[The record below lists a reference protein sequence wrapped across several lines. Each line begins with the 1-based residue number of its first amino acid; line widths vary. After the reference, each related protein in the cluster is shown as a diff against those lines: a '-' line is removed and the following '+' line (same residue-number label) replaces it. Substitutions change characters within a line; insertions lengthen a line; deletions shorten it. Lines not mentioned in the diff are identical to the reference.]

1 MSDLLHMGEILK
13 DELNAQEAADVQVVQ
28 RGLLIYRQGL
38 VYKLVQHETK
48 ITAMIQ
54 DVTPV
59 EVILD
64 PLFPSNSSCSC
75 NKDGYC
81 RHELAAFFQ
90 AFEKVGSIT
99 EWVEKWKYGKRAT
112 VELKK
117 AHSLLDSAAVLPKSY
132 EAWKNYV
139 IESFKENILSFAHA
153 GYPSYVLHEK
163 WKNYLHKLKQK
174 APLEREW
181 KTLYL
186 FIIHFHTLLLAF
198 KEVRKIENP
207 NSFRIFIENELEDIT
222 DGMYDYVA
230 LLSNQARPFAFD
242 EFFKGIHQDTHSLMS
257 QDENIS
263 YQQVD
268 LYRTIWSVLLRNQEW
283 RKQELTHLK
292 STVEASVN
300 QPLLIATI
308 HLSLLNNRHEEVV
321 TLLNQLD
328 ASASPYMYFW
338 IHTLNEQDEE
348 IKALPFVEFIIEH
361 VNEFL
366 STSRNYYESMDF
378 VRSITSPITIF
389 CKKTK
394 RHDLLEKF
402 YRISLPFSYYP
413 YAQFLIDSDQYG
425 KWVELITY
433 MDIDVDQVGTD
444 ILKRVQTH
452 EPAVLL
458 PLYHRVVEQSISSK
472 NRASYKHAVRY
483 LKKLRTLYKKL
494 KQEDAFLSYMNNLQE
509 STKRLRA
516 FQEEL
521 QRGKLI
527 HV

>member
-1 MSDLLHMGEILK
+1 MNDLLHMGEILQ
-13 DELNAQEAADVQVVQ
+13 DDLNAQESDDVQVVQ

-38 VYKLVQHETK
+38 VFKLDHLETVIAAK
-48 ITAMIQ
+48 VQ

-59 EVILD
+59 EVNLD
-64 PLFPSNSSCSC
+64 LLFPANSTCSC
-75 NKDGYC
+75 NKEGFC
-81 RHELAAFFQ
+81 RHVLAVFFQ
-90 AFEKVGSIT
+90 AYEKVGSVT

-112 VELKK
+112 FELKK
-117 AHSLLDSAAVLPKSY
+117 AHTLLDSAAALPKTY
-132 EAWKNYV
+132 EAWKTYIN
-139 IESFKENILSFAHA
+139 ESFKENILSFAHS

-163 WKNYLHKLKQK
+163 WKNYIHKLKQK

-186 FIIHFHTLLLAF
+186 FIIHFQTLLLAF
-198 KEVRKIENP
+198 KEIGKIENP
-207 NSFRIFIENELEDIT
+207 NSFRIFIENELEDLT

-242 EFFKGIHQDTHSLMS
+242 EFFKGIHQDTHSLMT
-257 QDENIS
+257 EEELF

-268 LYRTIWSVLLRNQEW
+268 LYRTIWTVLLRNQEW
-283 RKQELTHLK
+283 RKQELKYLK
-292 STVEASVN
+292 SIIHDSDN

-308 HLSLLNNRHEEVV
+308 HLSLLNNLHEEVV
-321 TLLNQLD
+321 TLLNRLD
-328 ASASPYMYFW
+328 ASACPYMYFW
-338 IHTLNEQDEE
+338 ITSLNDLDEE
-348 IKALPFVEFIIEH
+348 MKALPFVEFIIQH

-378 VRSITSPITIF
+378 VRSITSPITVF

-394 RHDLLEKF
+394 RYDLLEKF

-413 YAQFLIDSDQYG
+413 YAQFLIESEQYE
-425 KWVELITY
+425 KWVELVTY
-433 MDIDVDQVGTD
+433 MDIDADQVGTD
-444 ILKRVQTH
+444 ILKRVHAQQ
-452 EPAVLL
+452 PAVLL

-483 LKKLRTLYKKL
+483 LKKLRTVYKKL
-494 KQEDAFLSYMNNLQE
+494 KQEDAFLSYINQLQE